1 MDPWWHYVINKLQYN
16 IDKKNIYVCM
26 YVCNSMQHRSATCT
40 WSTCTVQKVVC
51 KNKCLYDI

>member
-1 MDPWWHYVINKLQYN
+1 M
-16 IDKKNIYVCM
+16 YVCM